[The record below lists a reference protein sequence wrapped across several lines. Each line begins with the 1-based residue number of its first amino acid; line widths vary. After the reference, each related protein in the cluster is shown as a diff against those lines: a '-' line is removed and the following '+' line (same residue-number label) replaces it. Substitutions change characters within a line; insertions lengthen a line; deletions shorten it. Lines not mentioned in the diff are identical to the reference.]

1 MTVNLDDL
9 LAAASRYDDHNNA
22 EKRADPAEVK
32 LEQAELATR
41 HRQLFLPAP
50 ERLRVVGL
58 SAATRGLGLQP
69 AGADTDEPD
78 MPRPAILARLPVAE
92 EVMLRDNDLRPLRFL
107 QLALLAARAV
117 GRIQISDSPVTQ
129 EGDAT
134 GFLVAPGLLMT
145 NWHVL
150 KNEDFAAAGCVVFDD
165 EEELNGQPKQT
176 KTFLLRPDR
185 LFVNDQTLDYAIVAV
200 DSRTSS
206 GVPLA
211 QFGYLRLF
219 EMTGKLDPTQRQPAN
234 IVQHPGGGR
243 KRIAFRDNYID
254 PVLPDGADPEKA
266 LSSLYY
272 GADTLRGS
280 SGSPV
285 CSDQWYVVALH
296 RGGVPATKVIDGTR
310 VVMRLDG
317 TPAQEG
323 DSPDIIRY
331 EKNEG
336 TRISRIYHSL
346 REKKSARDRAATTAL
361 EWISAVSSDPRSGPI
376 NLPTTPILLPTLTSP
391 QEGGS
396 EEKLVRRKNHEFKDA
411 NGYSPGFLG
420 PGFEIPL
427 PRVTSEVLHELAPL
441 KNSDETELKYEHY
454 SLKMN
459 RERRTAFYVAGNV
472 DGPQL
477 WSNHGLGALPDRP
490 GWSFDPRL
498 DESFQPDDAI
508 FSQSLPRGHLFKR
521 EDAVWGSDVPA
532 MQHSDRHS
540 FTITNAAPMITDFN
554 NNEWG
559 DLEDIVTR
567 ECAKGNKVSYFTGP
581 IFRSTDPFYNEL
593 KRNVPLSDLHKGMRV
608 PQSFWK
614 IVVWVEEA
622 ELKAAGF
629 ILHQRDEIEAHG
641 PITDEINFGTYRPRP
656 ITEIEQAT
664 GLRFIELVPVDIY
677 QS

>member
-22 EKRADPAEVK
+22 EKRADSDKVK
-32 LEQAELATR
+32 LEQAELAAR
-41 HRQLFLPAP
+41 HRRFFLPAP
-50 ERLRVVGL
+50 ERLRAIEL
-58 SAATRGLGLQP
+58 SAATRGLGLEP
-69 AGADTDEPD
+69 AEVDTDEPD
-78 MPRPAILARLPVAE
+78 MPRHAILERPLIAE
-92 EVMLRDNDLRPLRFL
+92 EVVLRDNDLRPIRFL

-117 GRIQISDSPVTQ
+117 GRIQISYSPVTE

-150 KNEDFAAAGCVVFDD
+150 KTEDVAAAGCVIFDD

-176 KTFLLRPDR
+176 KTFLLRPDQ
-185 LFVNDQTLDYAIVAV
+185 LFVNDQALDYAIVAV

-211 QFGYLRLF
+211 QFGYFRLF
-219 EMTGKLDPTQRQPAN
+219 EMTGKLDPTQRQLAN
-234 IVQHPGGGR
+234 IIQHPGGGR
-243 KRIAFRDNYID
+243 KKIAFRDNYIE
-254 PVLPDGADPEKA
+254 PVLPDEADPEKA

-285 CSDQWYVVALH
+285 CSDQWNVVALH
-296 RGGVPATKVIDGTR
+296 RGGVPATKVIDGKR

-323 DSPDIIRY
+323 DSPDKIRY

-336 TRISRIYHSL
+336 TRVSRIYYSL
-346 REKKSARDRAATTAL
+346 REKKSAGDRAAITAL

-376 NLPTTPILLPTLTSP
+376 NLPTTPILLPTLTLP
-391 QEGGS
+391 QDGGA
-396 EEKLVRRKNHEFKDA
+396 EEIVRRKNSAFKDA
-411 NGYSPGFLG
+411 TGYSSVFLG
-420 PGFEIPL
+420 EFEIPL
-427 PRVTSEVLHELAPL
+427 PRETSEVQHELAPL
-441 KNSDETELKYEHY
+441 KNSDETELKYDHY

-459 RERRTAFYVAGNV
+459 RERRTAFFVACNV

-477 WSNHGLGALPDRP
+477 WSNHGMGALPDRP
-490 GWSFDPRL
+490 DWSYDPRM

-508 FSQSLPRGHLFKR
+508 FSPSLPRGHLFKR
-521 EDAVWGSDVPA
+521 EDAVWGSDEPA
-532 MQHSDRHS
+532 MRRSDRHS
-540 FTITNAAPMITDFN
+540 FTVTNATPMIYNFN
-554 NNEWG
+554 NVEWG
-559 DLEDIVTR
+559 NLEDIVTR

-593 KRNVPLSDLHKGMRV
+593 RRKVELSELHKGMRV

-614 IVVWVEEA
+614 IVAWVEDSK
-622 ELKAAGF
+622 LKAAGF
-629 ILHQRDEIEAHG
+629 ILHQTDEIEEHG
-641 PITDEINFGTYRPRP
+641 PIPEINFDTYRPRP

-664 GLRFIELVPVDIY
+664 GLRFPELVLVDTY